1 MNSLPLYVGHEHE
14 CAYLPGR
21 TARMA
26 MVPPDFPLN
35 RELFSILVAN
45 GFRRSGELVY
55 RTYCQDCAA
64 CVPVRVPVER
74 FRPNRSQRRVQRLN
88 AGLQVVEKPP
98 EFDASHYALYRA
110 YQRGRHPGG
119 DMGQGTPG
127 DYMDFLGNTRWE
139 GASFFEFREQ
149 DRLLAVAV
157 ADQLDDGFSAVY
169 TFYDPAETRRSLGTF
184 AVLWQINE
192 ALRRGLQHVYL
203 GFWIQASSK
212 MAYKSGFRPIQ
223 IMTPSGWVDGP
234 SP

>member
-98 EFDASHYALYRA
+98 SLMPITMRFTGLISGGVIREATWGKPR
-110 YQRGRHPGG
+110 QRI
-119 DMGQGTPG
+119 T
-127 DYMDFLGNTRWE
+127 
-139 GASFFEFREQ
+139 
-149 DRLLAVAV
+149 
-157 ADQLDDGFSAVY
+157 
-169 TFYDPAETRRSLGTF
+169 
-184 AVLWQINE
+184 
-192 ALRRGLQHVYL
+192 
-203 GFWIQASSK
+203 
-212 MAYKSGFRPIQ
+212 
-223 IMTPSGWVDGP
+223 
-234 SP
+234 

>member
-26 MVPPDFPLN
+26 MVPPDLPLN

-55 RTYCQDCAA
+55 RTYCQNCAA

-119 DMGQGTPG
+119 DMGQATPE

-139 GASFFEFREQ
+139 GTRFFEFREHG
-149 DRLLAVAV
+149 RVLTVAV

-169 TFYDPAETRRSLGTF
+169 TFYDPAETRRSLGTY
-184 AVLWQINE
+184 AILWEIDE

-203 GFWIQASSK
+203 GFWIQASPK
-212 MAYKSGFRPIQ
+212 MAYKSGIRPMQ
-223 IMTPSGWVDGP
+223 ILTPSGWVDGP
-234 SP
+234 NP